1 MNSKNI
7 EVSSASGSYTVTVG
21 SGILK
26 AEIERVFK
34 DEKPDAIYLITD
46 ENVQKLHGQLI
57 TSVLEPVAGELH
69 RMEVP
74 EGERSKSIEFW
85 EKITGFLLMKG
96 IRRNTPVIV
105 IGGGVTGDVGGF
117 AAASVLRG
125 VPLYHIPTTLLAMVD
140 SSIGGKTGVNHEQG
154 KNLIGAFYQP
164 EGVIADIEFL
174 KTLPANEWVNG
185 LSEVL
190 KYGAISDASIF
201 TDSEIFLADE
211 PVASNPQKLTELI
224 SKCITVKAEIVK
236 KDEFESGVRGY
247 LNFGHTF
254 AHSLERACGY
264 EKISHGEAVFLG
276 MMAAITLSN
285 LTGSHLEVNPLKKFS
300 NLYRYRVSEEELSLD
315 ELRNNMASDKKR
327 TDQFIRFVLL
337 NSWQHPV
344 LKTVKD
350 SALIREAWNTV
361 FDELS

>member
-1 MNSKNI
+1 MNKKNI
-7 EVSSASGSYTVTVG
+7 EVISASGTYTVTVG
-21 SGILK
+21 FGIFK
-26 AEIERVFK
+26 TEMERIFK
-34 DEKPDAIYLITD
+34 DEIPDALYLITD
-46 ENVQKLHGQLI
+46 ENVHKLHGQLI
-57 TSVLEPVAGELH
+57 TSVLEPLAGEIH

-74 EGERSKSIEFW
+74 EGESSKSIKFW
-85 EKITGFLLMKG
+85 EKVTSFLLQNG

-125 VPLYHIPTTLLAMVD
+125 VPLYHVPTTLLAMVD
-140 SSIGGKTGVNHEQG
+140 SSIGGKTGINHEMG
-154 KNLIGAFYQP
+154 KNLVGAFYQP
-164 EGVIADIEFL
+164 KDVIADIEFL

-190 KYGAISDASIF
+190 KYGAISDESIF
-201 TDSEIFLADE
+201 SDAEIFLEDK
-211 PVASNPQKLTELI
+211 PYDFDHQKLTELI
-224 SKCITVKAEIVK
+224 SKCITVKAEIIK
-236 KDEFESGVRGY
+236 KDEFEGSVRGY

-254 AHSLERACGY
+254 AHALELACGY

-276 MMAAITLSN
+276 MLAAITLTN
-285 LTGSHLEVNPLKKFS
+285 LTGSSLDRNPLKKFS
-300 NLYRYRVSEEELSLD
+300 TLYRYRVSKEELSLD
-315 ELRNNMASDKKR
+315 ELLQNMASDKKR

-350 SALIREAWNTV
+350 SALIRKAWNTV
-361 FDELS
+361 FDEL